1 MHLKLIWTV
10 IWFSFQGDG
19 KIASDFLHLFTQGKS
34 CKFLPNSELPRF
46 ICLTKEQLQTNLCL
60 DKLTQAFVTSFYQN
74 CGLFLKSAQPASK
87 IMSCNL
93 NTSLQTLPP
102 SPNSTRWNGGF
113 SPWIFSNQRLFLK
126 TSLAKY
132 RKICTQEYMF
142 NVLWGLFFSPFH
154 SKTSSVEN
162 FYAFAINYSLCNLTV
177 FMESPL
183 WMEQCASFSL
193 LHVVLSLPL
202 PQLESVLL
210 GTLPRAWTD
219 GTVQF
224 CPTWY
229 HHEVL
234 CNFSAETMPSW
245 HLCLSIWTP
254 SLVSWEFFA
263 GKKEAW
269 ASLPPWCFSFHVSC
283 EVELGL
289 FCQDNCMMVQ
299 QKLGLYSLPGTVWR
313 KKHFL
318 ACCIFFYLFEILHQ
332 YC

>member
-46 ICLTKEQLQTNLCL
+46 ICLTKEQLQTNLCV

-74 CGLFLKSAQPASK
+74 CGLFLKSTQPASK

-142 NVLWGLFFSPFH
+142 NVLWGLLFSPFH

-269 ASLPPWCFSFHVSC
+269 ASLPPWCFSFHV
-283 EVELGL
+283 
-289 FCQDNCMMVQ
+289 
-299 QKLGLYSLPGTVWR
+299 
-313 KKHFL
+313 
-318 ACCIFFYLFEILHQ
+318 
-332 YC
+332 

>member
-1 MHLKLIWTV
+1 
-10 IWFSFQGDG
+10 
-19 KIASDFLHLFTQGKS
+19 
-34 CKFLPNSELPRF
+34 
-46 ICLTKEQLQTNLCL
+46 
-60 DKLTQAFVTSFYQN
+60 
-74 CGLFLKSAQPASK
+74 
-87 IMSCNL
+87 MSCNL

-224 CPTWY
+224 CPTCY

-318 ACCIFFYLFEILHQ
+318 ACYIFFYLFEILHQ